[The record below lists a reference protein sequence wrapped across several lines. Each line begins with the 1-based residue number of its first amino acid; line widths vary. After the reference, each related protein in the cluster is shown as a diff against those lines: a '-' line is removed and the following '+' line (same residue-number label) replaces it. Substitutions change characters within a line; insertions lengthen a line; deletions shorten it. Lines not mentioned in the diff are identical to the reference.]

1 LKDVETLTLEQ
12 AVKLAGEPHT
22 VFVDVRETAER
33 ERTGTGA
40 NPGLASA
47 LQLSFTGKR

>member
-1 LKDVETLTLEQ
+1 MKDVETLTLEQ

-33 ERTGTGA
+33 EKTGLQAA
-40 NPGLASA
+40 NGTEGP
-47 LQLSFTGKR
+47 R